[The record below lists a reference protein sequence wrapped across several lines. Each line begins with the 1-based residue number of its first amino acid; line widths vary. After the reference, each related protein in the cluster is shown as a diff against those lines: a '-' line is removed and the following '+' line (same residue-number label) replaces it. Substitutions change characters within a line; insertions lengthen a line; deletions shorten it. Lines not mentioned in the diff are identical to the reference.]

1 MTTPRLG
8 PARTHASPLPPARAR
23 VAAAV
28 ADLGPGVP
36 LSGLVDRL
44 GGHPNA
50 TRAHLEALQV
60 AGFATATPLPSEGR
74 GRPALGYTLT
84 ASGQAAL
91 RGDPTVTAYAEL
103 VGALAAH
110 LAHEPDAAAQARAIG
125 QTWGHAKTR
134 HATPDDA
141 IRLLSDL
148 GFSPAVEGRTV
159 WLRTCPLL
167 DAAQEHPDV
176 VCAVHAG
183 LVQATSGDADAELA
197 PFAVPGACRIRFTH

>member
-1 MTTPRLG
+1 MALASRSAGWSTALAGIPTRRAPTWR
-8 PARTHASPLPPARAR
+8 RCRWRASPRRPPYR
-23 VAAAV
+23 
-28 ADLGPGVP
+28 
-36 LSGLVDRL
+36 
-44 GGHPNA
+44 
-50 TRAHLEALQV
+50 
-60 AGFATATPLPSEGR
+60 SEGR

-148 GFSPAVEGRTV
+148 DSPPPSRGAPSG
-159 WLRTCPLL
+159 
-167 DAAQEHPDV
+167 
-176 VCAVHAG
+176 CAPARSW
-183 LVQATSGDADAELA
+183 TPPKSTPTWSA
-197 PFAVPGACRIRFTH
+197 PFTRAWCRRPRGTPTPN